1 MSGILSLLF
10 NAASGGIVGG
20 LLNLGTRWFDV
31 YAKKKEAEIEIMRM
45 EAMAK
50 IRVEEMS
57 WAAFGKSQEGAN
69 DDVTVSDKAS
79 PWVINLGELVD
90 CFRGITRPALTWL
103 LLGFLVYVY
112 ATAPEAQRAVL
123 AEQITFGAF
132 TALFWW
138 FGSRYTA
145 GKK

>member
-1 MSGILSLLF
+1 MSGILGLLF

-20 LLNLGTRWFDV
+20 LLNLGTRWFEV
-31 YAKKKEAEIEIMRM
+31 YAKKKEAEVEIMRM

-50 IRVEEMS
+50 IKVEEMS
-57 WAAFGKSQEGAN
+57 WAAFGKSQENAN
-69 DDVTVSDKAS
+69 EDVQISDKAS

-90 CFRGITRPALTWL
+90 CFRSATRPALTWL

-112 ATAPEAQRAVL
+112 ATSEPAQRTTL

-145 GKK
+145 KK

>member
-20 LLNLGTRWFDV
+20 LLNLGTRWFEV
-31 YAKKKEAEIEIMRM
+31 YAKKKEAEVEIMRM

-50 IRVEEMS
+50 IKVEEMS
-57 WAAFGKSQEGAN
+57 WAAFGKSQEGVN
-69 DDVTVSDKAS
+69 EDVQISDKAS

-90 CFRGITRPALTWL
+90 CFRGATRPALTWL
-103 LLGFLVYVY
+103 LLAFLVYVY
-112 ATAPEAQRAVL
+112 ATSEPAQRASL

-138 FGSRYTA
+138 FGSRY
-145 GKK
+145 KK